1 MTLHSTFYNMILI
14 KNFKKE
20 SHKNGINRTGDRH
33 SLRALK
39 HRPCCLAWPE
49 GSTSSTVLK
58 H

>member
-1 MTLHSTFYNMILI
+1 MPLQTLHSTFYNIILI
-14 KNFKKE
+14 KKFKKE

-49 GSTSSTVLK
+49 GPASVK
-58 H
+58 